1 MAAQGILTDIAMVI
15 DDEDDVPSYFH
26 TIVDPVRLKRIRT
39 VGKKTHTKADKTLM
53 QAIRVGDDPNTVR
66 ALRAK
71 YVSRFDGLETRQDR
85 YVNSISDN
93 SASDDLDGE
102 AQWI

>member
-1 MAAQGILTDIAMVI
+1 MVI

-39 VGKKTHTKADKTLM
+39 VGKKTQPKADKTLM

>member
-1 MAAQGILTDIAMVI
+1 
-15 DDEDDVPSYFH
+15 
-26 TIVDPVRLKRIRT
+26 
-39 VGKKTHTKADKTLM
+39 M

-71 YVSRFDGLETRQDR
+71 YVSRFDGLETRHDR